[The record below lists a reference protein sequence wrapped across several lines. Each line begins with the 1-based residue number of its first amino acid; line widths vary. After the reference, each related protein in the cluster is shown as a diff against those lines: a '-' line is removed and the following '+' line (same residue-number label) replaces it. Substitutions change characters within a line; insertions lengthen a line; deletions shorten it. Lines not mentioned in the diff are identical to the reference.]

1 MRHVGTRHAQS
12 AYVEAFRVI
21 VSRIEQSLKGAG
33 SRPKEPVKMYVAGGA
48 ALHFYTGARISED
61 IDASFSKR
69 LILPRDLE
77 VAYRGE
83 DGTPRL
89 LYFDR
94 QYNDTLGLLHEN
106 ADLDSIP
113 LELEGVDRKV
123 IDVRL
128 LSPVDLAVS
137 KVARF
142 ESQDQDDIRALAAA
156 GLLNAAEFR
165 LRAEQALTAYVGA
178 SDRVQLSIRLAGKII
193 SQAAPGGPSDRR
205 AKHR

>member
-12 AYVEAFRVI
+12 AYVEAFRAI
-21 VSRIEQSLKGAG
+21 VSRIEHSLKGAG